1 MSWGKAMWRL
11 YKFFVGIS
19 TAVIVAIIIFWTMT
33 LTCNAQSPYFHI
45 SKDDIVKVAK
55 KDGYKVTSEEKLV
68 GETMNTIY
76 YLTKDD
82 IVIRI
87 GYVPDMDKP
96 AYIHYREE

>member
-1 MSWGKAMWRL
+1 MKYL
-11 YKFFVGIS
+11 
-19 TAVIVAIIIFWTMT
+19 IITFILNFA
-33 LTCNAQSPYFHI
+33 LQVNAQSAYFHT

-76 YLTKDD
+76 YLTKND
-82 IVIRI
+82 IVIRV